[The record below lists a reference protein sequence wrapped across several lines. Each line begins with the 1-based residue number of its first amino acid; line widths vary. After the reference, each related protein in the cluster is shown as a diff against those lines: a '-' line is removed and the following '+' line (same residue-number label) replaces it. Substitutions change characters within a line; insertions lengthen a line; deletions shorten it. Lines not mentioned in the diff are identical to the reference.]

1 LESTLHA
8 LMLDQKQN
16 GQRLLRTV
24 APIRKKAG
32 EVRDMDLLTGFA
44 ATLPNDSEECLTQLL
59 EHLGAKRLQ
68 SARRLRAAVAQKR
81 KKARRR
87 LRRYSGLMR
96 RNASRKSEPNNPG
109 WPVDATAIA
118 LQLSSQLAAW
128 PRLNSTNLHPYRL
141 KVKELRYVLQLA
153 EGQDSELVDA
163 LGEVK
168 DAIGEWHDWS
178 ELAALAKQILNHGS
192 GCKVLQQIRETAAAK
207 FDHAL
212 SVAETMRKKFLGASS
227 GRNAGRRTGPI
238 KLSKVMPEGMMFP
251 YDFGFLP
258 NTKSEDGDPLD
269 VLILSD
275 EPTFPGCQIDCRLI
289 GVIKANQKERG
300 KETRNDRLIAV
311 AAASVLYAGV
321 EDIADLEPVVLK
333 QVEDFFVNYQ
343 KVRDIEFKIL
353 ARDGWASAQKLIEAA
368 AARRAA

>member
-1 LESTLHA
+1 MPLDQDKLDRSFRKLRKSLRKVPKRPSPEEVHDLRTRTRRLESTLHA

-16 GQRLLRTV
+16 GRRLLKAV

-32 EVRDMDLLTGFA
+32 KVRDMDVLTGFA
-44 ATLPNDSEECLTQLL
+44 ATLANDSEECLTQLL

-68 SARRLRAAVAQKR
+68 SVRRLHATVAQKQ

-87 LRRYSGLMR
+87 LRRYSSLMR
-96 RNASRKSEPNNPG
+96 RNASRKNTPNSPG

-118 LQLSSQLAAW
+118 LQLSSELAAW

-153 EGQDSELVDA
+153 EGQDSEFVDA

-192 GCKVLQQIRETAAAK
+192 GCQVLQQIRDTTAAK

-212 SVAETMRKKFLGASS
+212 SLAETMRKKFLGASS
-227 GRNAGRRTGPI
+227 GRNDRRRSGPM
-238 KLSKVMPEGMMFP
+238 KLKKP
-251 YDFGFLP
+251 
-258 NTKSEDGDPLD
+258 
-269 VLILSD
+269 VLI
-275 EPTFPGCQIDCRLI
+275 T
-289 GVIKANQKERG
+289 
-300 KETRNDRLIAV
+300 
-311 AAASVLYAGV
+311 
-321 EDIADLEPVVLK
+321 
-333 QVEDFFVNYQ
+333 
-343 KVRDIEFKIL
+343 
-353 ARDGWASAQKLIEAA
+353 
-368 AARRAA
+368 AARLAA